1 MKRAISISGAL
12 LTILSFSLP
21 AMAATTEKFQVK
33 GQNAS
38 ASFYQSDDCSSS
50 GVSVWAADSVSRSA
64 PGAPTSEKG
73 ANVSYWNSNWCTG
86 KYSYGYG
93 YAPNVTFTAN
103 NQLSSASLKGT
114 FKVDEY
120 SSENPDSTT
129 AKTVDVALNWTGTGE
144 TFRGHSSSHYQWMGG
159 MSHSRYVGSYRTA
172 DVSGSVTMDGKNLIA
187 NLPGFGDLN
196 SSSSGS
202 MQITKR

>member
-1 MKRAISISGAL
+1 MKRAISGAL
-12 LTILSFSLP
+12 LTVLSFSLP
-21 AMAATTEKFQVK
+21 AMAATSENFQFK
-33 GQNAS
+33 GQSAS
-38 ASFYQSDDCSSS
+38 ASFYQSDECSST

-64 PGAPTSEKG
+64 PGAPTSEKA

-120 SSENPDSTT
+120 SSENPESTT
-129 AKTVDVALNWTGTGE
+129 SKTVDVALNWTGTGE
-144 TFRGHSSSHYQWMGG
+144 ISRGMSHSRYQWMGG
-159 MSHSRYVGSYRTA
+159 MSNYRSVGSYRTA

-187 NLPGFGDLN
+187 NLSGFGDLN

-202 MQITKR
+202 VQITKR